1 MQDSR
6 VPFNYTEQEAM
17 RTLGGHELLE
27 VEQTMKTDPDECCG
41 NKEVATQWAVFP
53 AGMLKEVKPEHN
65 LQTFNTVVPRS
76 WVVGP
81 DGDLKE
87 VKTEPNE

>member
-1 MQDSR
+1 M
-6 VPFNYTEQEAM
+6 
-17 RTLGGHELLE
+17 
-27 VEQTMKTDPDECCG
+27 
-41 NKEVATQWAVFP
+41 ATQWAVFP
-53 AGMLKEVKPEHN
+53 GSMLKEVKSEHN

-87 VKTEPNE
+87 VKTEHNE